1 MTLEQRL
8 SHPVSR
14 PSDPAGLELRHLV
27 ALRAVAE
34 CGTFARAADCLG
46 YTQSAVSQQVAALE
60 RVLGQKVFDRPG
72 GPRPVVLTP
81 SGRLLLERGEEI
93 LDRVAVTMADLAQV
107 RDGERGRIRLGSF
120 QSVSVHLAPPLLA
133 RLRAERPLVEV
144 ELFESDNDE
153 ELERRLLSGQLDATF
168 LVVPPG
174 RALDGVDA
182 TELFVDP
189 YLVVVPLDEPEGPVA
204 ARSLL
209 ERPMIGNPS
218 SPCDRLV
225 VEGLRSQGI
234 EVSYEF
240 QTADNG
246 AAHAMVRNRMGVA
259 VMPLLAIDSDDP
271 GVTTRELVP
280 PVPARHVVIAR
291 RSGEAGPLTAA
302 LIDTAVA
309 IVGELHLGV
318 GSG

>member
-107 RDGERGRIRLGSF
+107 HDSERGRIRLGSF

-144 ELFESDNDE
+144 GSQAVR
-153 ELERRLLSGQLDATF
+153 ERQRRRARAPVAFRSARRHVPGCATRT
-168 LVVPPG
+168 G
-174 RALDGVDA
+174 ARRCGRHRALR
-182 TELFVDP
+182 
-189 YLVVVPLDEPEGPVA
+189 GPGSRGGAARRAGRPGCSSVA
-204 ARSLL
+204 AR
-209 ERPMIGNPS
+209 
-218 SPCDRLV
+218 
-225 VEGLRSQGI
+225 
-234 EVSYEF
+234 
-240 QTADNG
+240 A
-246 AAHAMVRNRMGVA
+246 
-259 VMPLLAIDSDDP
+259 SDDRQP
-271 GVTTRELVP
+271 FE
-280 PVPARHVVIAR
+280 PV
-291 RSGEAGPLTAA
+291 
-302 LIDTAVA
+302 
-309 IVGELHLGV
+309 
-318 GSG
+318 

>member
-1 MTLEQRL
+1 MHEVADA
-8 SHPVSR
+8 SAPR
-14 PSDPAGLELRHLV
+14 PSDPSGLELRHLV

-34 CGTFARAADCLG
+34 CGTFGRAADRLG
-46 YTQSAVSQQVAALE
+46 YTQSAVSQQIAALE

-81 SGRLLLERGEEI
+81 AGRLLLERGDEI
-93 LDRVAVTMADLAQV
+93 LDRVAVTMADLTQV
-107 RDGERGRIRLGSF
+107 RDGERGRVRLGSF

-153 ELERRLLSGQLDATF
+153 ELERRLLSGELDATF
-168 LVVPPG
+168 LVVSPDRP
-174 RALDGVDA
+174 LEGVEA

-189 YLVVVPLDEPEGPVA
+189 YRVVVPPDEPKGPFP

-209 ERPMIGNPS
+209 ERPLIGNPS
-218 SPCDRLV
+218 STCDRIV
-225 VEGLRSQGI
+225 VQGLRAQGI
-234 EVSYEF
+234 EVAYEF

-259 VMPLLAIDSDDP
+259 VMPVLAIDPDDP
-271 GVTTRELVP
+271 GVTTRELDP
-280 PVPARHVVIAR
+280 PVPARRIAIAR
-291 RSGEAGPLTAA
+291 RAGGLGPLTAA
-302 LIDTAVA
+302 LIDTAVT
-309 IVGELHLGV
+309 VVDELGLGPA
-318 GSG
+318 GQR